1 MRKLFSRFIKSQIVS
16 KNFNQ
21 TPSMMMM
28 MEKHFGISKT
38 FDKITKRSKE
48 IRGEKEREK
57 ENEARKKEKRRK
69 NSQPK
74 HAWLSHI
81 IGKMTH
87 EIHQYFI
94 YIIYKR
100 LIFSFWHH

>member
-28 MEKHFGISKT
+28 MMMEKHFGISKT
-38 FDKITKRSKE
+38 FDKIIKRSKE

-57 ENEARKKEKRRK
+57 ENEARKRGEKK
-69 NSQPK
+69 K
-74 HAWLSHI
+74 
-81 IGKMTH
+81 
-87 EIHQYFI
+87 
-94 YIIYKR
+94 
-100 LIFSFWHH
+100 

>member
-21 TPSMMMM
+21 TPSMMMMM

-57 ENEARKKEKRRK
+57 ENEARKREKRRK

-74 HAWLSHI
+74 HA
-81 IGKMTH
+81 
-87 EIHQYFI
+87 
-94 YIIYKR
+94 
-100 LIFSFWHH
+100 